1 MIAAE
6 TQPGVGYGSGFDRT
20 FWDSDR
26 MTMSEAIERTTH
38 SVRAFGAGH
47 RHWAIGF
54 SGGKDSGTV
63 ASLVPHLIRSGKVP
77 MPETLTVLYADTRME
92 LPPLQAAAM
101 EMLAAL
107 RAMGIRTQ
115 VVLPPMED
123 RFFVYML
130 GRGVPPP
137 SNTFRWCTPQLKV
150 DPMVAALR
158 SLREASGEKVL
169 MITGVRVGES
179 AARDGRIAL
188 SCGKNGAE
196 CGQGWFQE
204 TTPTAVADTLAP
216 ILHWR
221 VCLVWKWLRDYA
233 PELGYPTR
241 LIAESYGGDEAEEV
255 NSRTGC
261 VGCNLA
267 SRDVALEVIVRNPKW
282 AHLGALMELREV
294 YAELKKPWR
303 RLRKDGSERRKD
315 GVMVKNPNR
324 MGPLT
329 FEAREWGLEQ
339 IKRIQTDARVDL
351 INAEEE
357 CAIRT
362 MIANRTW
369 PNGWDGSEPRADVP
383 MHETIADGVVQPV
396 FLDLLH
402 RTQPNAPASA
412 TGCQEGQ
419 Q

>member
-1 MIAAE
+1 MSTE
-6 TQPGVGYGSGFDRT
+6 T

-26 MTMSEAIERTTH
+26 MTMSEAIERTID
-38 SVRAFGAGH
+38 SLRAFAVGH
-47 RHWAIGF
+47 PHWAIGF

-63 ASLVPHLIRSGKVP
+63 ASLVPHLIRSGKIP
-77 MPETLTVLYADTRME
+77 RPKSLTVMYADTRME

-107 RAMGIRTQ
+107 RSMGITTR

-123 RFFVYML
+123 RFFVYMF

-150 DPMVAALR
+150 DPMVSALR
-158 SLREASGEKVL
+158 SLRESSGTKLL

-188 SCGKNGAE
+188 SCGKNGSE

-204 TTPTAVADTLAP
+204 TTPEAVADTLAP

-233 PELGYPTR
+233 PELGFPTK

-255 NSRTGC
+255 NARTGC

-267 SRDVALEVIVRNPKW
+267 SRDLALETIIRNPKW
-282 AHLGALMELREV
+282 AHLSALLELRAV

-303 RLRKDGSERRKD
+303 RLRKDGTERRKD
-315 GVMVKNPNR
+315 GIMVQNPNR

-329 FEAREWGLEQ
+329 FEAREWGLTQ
-339 IKRIQTDARVDL
+339 IKRIQEAARVDL
-351 INAEEE
+351 INSEEE
-357 CAIRT
+357 TVIRT
-362 MIANRTW
+362 MIENGTW
-369 PNGWDGSEPRADVP
+369 PNGWEGTEPRADVP
-383 MHETIADGVVQPV
+383 MDETIADGVVQPV
-396 FLDLLH
+396 FLDVL
-402 RTQPNAPASA
+402 RQA
-412 TGCQEGQ
+412 TK
-419 Q
+419 

>member
-1 MIAAE
+1 MTSTE
-6 TQPGVGYGSGFDRT
+6 TSPGVGSSSSFAGT

-26 MTMSEAIERTTH
+26 MTMSEAIERTID
-38 SVRAFGAGH
+38 SLRAFGAGH

-63 ASLVPHLIRSGKVP
+63 SSLVPHLIRSGKVP
-77 MPETLTVLYADTRME
+77 RPETLTVLYADTRME

-107 RAMGIRTQ
+107 RDMGIRTQ

-150 DPMVAALR
+150 EPMVAALR

-179 AARDGRIAL
+179 AARDGRIAM
-188 SCGKNGAE
+188 SCGRNGAE

-204 TTPTAVADTLAP
+204 TTPESVADTLAP

-255 NSRTGC
+255 NARTGC

-282 AHLGALMELREV
+282 SHLGALMELREV

-303 RLRKDGSERRKD
+303 RIRKDGSERRKD
-315 GVMVKNPNR
+315 GVMVQNPNR

-329 FEAREWGLEQ
+329 FEAREWGLAQ
-339 IKRIQTDARVDL
+339 IKRIQTAARVDL
-351 INAEEE
+351 INSEEE
-357 CAIRT
+357 SAIQT

-383 MHETIADGVVQPV
+383 MHETIADGLVQPV
-396 FLDLLH
+396 FLDLL
-402 RTQPNAPASA
+402 RGTRPNAPGSA
-412 TGCQEGQ
+412 TENRP
-419 Q
+419 

>member
-1 MIAAE
+1 MSDSIAQ
-6 TQPGVGYGSGFDRT
+6 TVTSLN
-20 FWDSDR
+20 
-26 MTMSEAIERTTH
+26 
-38 SVRAFGAGH
+38 AFGAGH
-47 RHWAIGF
+47 SHWAIGF

-63 ASLVPHLIRSGKVP
+63 ASLVPHLIRTGKVP
-77 MPETLTVLYADTRME
+77 RPATLTVLYADTRLE
-92 LPPLQAAAM
+92 LPPLRAAAD

-107 RAMGIRTQ
+107 RGLGIRTQ

-137 SNTFRWCTPQLKV
+137 SNTFRWCTPMLKV
-150 DPMVAALR
+150 DPMVAALK
-158 SLREASGEKVL
+158 SLRESSGEKIL

-204 TTPTAVADTLAP
+204 TTPEAVADTLAP

-221 VCLVWKWLRDYA
+221 VCHVWQWLRDYA
-233 PELGYPTR
+233 PDLGFPTR

-255 NSRTGC
+255 NARTGC

-267 SRDVALEVIVRNPKW
+267 SRDLALETIVRNPKW
-282 AHLGALMELREV
+282 VHLSALLELREV

-303 RLRKDGSERRKD
+303 RLRKDGTERRKD

-329 FEAREWGLEQ
+329 FEARKWGLRH
-339 IKRIQTDARVDL
+339 IKRIQGSARVDL
-351 INAEEE
+351 INPEEE
-357 CAIRT
+357 AEILG
-362 MIANRTW
+362 MIAAGTW
-369 PNGWDGSEPRADVP
+369 PNGWDGTEPVADTP
-383 MHETIADGVVQPV
+383 MDETIADGITQPV
-396 FLDLLH
+396 FLGVL
-402 RTQPNAPASA
+402 REA
-412 TGCQEGQ
+412 TARVA
-419 Q
+419 

>member
-1 MIAAE
+1 MSHN
-6 TQPGVGYGSGFDRT
+6 QT
-20 FWDSDR
+20 FWDADR
-26 MTMSEAIERTTH
+26 MTMTEAIAQTITSLQAYATSH
-38 SVRAFGAGH
+38 K
-47 RHWAIGF
+47 HWAIGF

-63 ASLVPHLIRSGKVP
+63 VSLIAHLIRAGKVP
-77 MPETLTVLYADTRME
+77 RPESLTVIYADTRME

-107 RAMGIRTQ
+107 AKMGHQTK

-123 RFFVYML
+123 RFFVYIL

-137 SNTFRWCTPQLKV
+137 SNTFRWCTPMLKV
-150 DPMVAALR
+150 DPMVEALR
-158 SLREASGEKVL
+158 SLRDQHGQKFL

-204 TTPTAVADTLAP
+204 TTPESVADTLAP

-233 PELGYPTR
+233 PELGYPTK

-255 NSRTGC
+255 NARTGC

-267 SRDVALEVIVRNPKW
+267 SRDVALDTICKNPKW
-282 AHLGALMELREV
+282 AHLSALKELRSV
-294 YAELKKPWR
+294 YAELKKPCN

-315 GVMVKNPNR
+315 GVMVANPNR

-329 FEAREWGLEQ
+329 MEARRWGLAQ
-339 IKRIQTDARVDL
+339 IKRIQSTAGVDL

-357 CAIRT
+357 AVILA
-362 MIANRTW
+362 MIEANTW
-369 PNGWDGSEPRADVP
+369 PNGWSGTEPIADTP
-383 MHETIADGVVQPV
+383 MDETISDGVVQPV
-396 FLDLLH
+396 FLGVLQETMRH
-402 RTQPNAPASA
+402 VPNDQAHPTAAGGTDGAQRKDSN
-412 TGCQEGQ
+412 EI
-419 Q
+419 

>member
-1 MIAAE
+1 MKVRE
-6 TQPGVGYGSGFDRT
+6 GMT

-26 MTMSEAIERTTH
+26 MTMTEAIERTIH
-38 SVRAFGAGH
+38 SLNAFGASH
-47 RHWAIGF
+47 KHWAIGF

-63 ASLVPHLIRSGKVP
+63 ASLIPHLIRSGKVP
-77 MPETLTVLYADTRME
+77 KPQTLTVIYADTRME

-101 EMLAAL
+101 SMLEAL
-107 RAMGIRTQ
+107 SGMGFKTQ

-150 DPMVAALR
+150 DPMVSALR
-158 SLREASGEKVL
+158 HLRDSSGEKVL

-179 AARDGRIAL
+179 AARDTRISL

-204 TTPTAVADTLAP
+204 TTPESVADTLAP

-233 PELGYPTR
+233 PAMGFPTS

-255 NSRTGC
+255 NARTGC

-267 SRDVALEVIVRNPKW
+267 SRDVALETIVRNPKW
-282 AHLGALMELREV
+282 EHLAPLMELREV
-294 YAELKKPWR
+294 YADLKRPSM
-303 RLRKDGSERRKD
+303 RLRKDGTERRKD

-339 IKRIQTDARVDL
+339 IKRIQTAARVDL
-351 INAEEE
+351 INPEEE
-357 CAIRT
+357 AAIQT

-383 MHETIADGVVQPV
+383 MDETISDGVVQPV
-396 FLDLLH
+396 FMELLRETH
-402 RTQPNAPASA
+402 ANAK
-412 TGCQEGQ
+412 EGKVKP
-419 Q
+419 

>member
-1 MIAAE
+1 MK
-6 TQPGVGYGSGFDRT
+6 SNLT
-20 FWDSDR
+20 FWDASR
-26 MTMSEAIERTTH
+26 QTMTEAIAQTAD
-38 SVRAFGAGH
+38 SLRAFGAGH

-77 MPETLTVLYADTRME
+77 KPETLTVLYADTRME

-101 EMLAAL
+101 EMLGAL

-115 VVLPPMED
+115 VVLPPMAD
-123 RFFVYML
+123 RFMIYML

-137 SNTFRWCTPQLKV
+137 SNTFRWCTPQIKV
-150 DPMVAALR
+150 EPMVEALR
-158 SLREASGEKVL
+158 ALREESGEKIL

-188 SCGKNGAE
+188 SCGRNGAE

-204 TTPTAVADTLAP
+204 TTPESVADTLAP

-255 NSRTGC
+255 NARTGC

-267 SRDVALEVIVRNPKW
+267 SRDLALETIVRNPKW
-282 AHLGALMELREV
+282 LHLSALLELREV

-303 RLRKDGSERRKD
+303 RLRKDGTERRKD
-315 GVMVKNPNR
+315 GVMVQNPNR

-329 FEAREWGLEQ
+329 FAAREWGLAQ
-339 IKRIQTDARVDL
+339 IKRIQAAARVDL

-357 CAIRT
+357 SAIRT
-362 MIANRTW
+362 MIANQIW
-369 PNGWDGSEPRADVP
+369 PNGWDGTEPVADTP
-383 MHETIADGVVQPV
+383 MHETISDGVTQQV
-396 FLDLLH
+396 FLDVL
-402 RTQPNAPASA
+402 REA
-412 TGCQEGQ
+412 TTRVA
-419 Q
+419 

>member
-1 MIAAE
+1 MN
-6 TQPGVGYGSGFDRT
+6 DT
-20 FWDSDR
+20 FWDADR
-26 MTMSEAIERTTH
+26 MTMTEAIDSTVN
-38 SVRAFGAGH
+38 SLRAFGAGH
-47 RHWAIGF
+47 KHWAIGF

-77 MPETLTVLYADTRME
+77 KPETLTVLYADTRME
-92 LPPLQAAAM
+92 LPPLRAAAD
-101 EMLAAL
+101 EMLTAL
-107 RAMGIRTQ
+107 RGMGIRTH

-123 RFFVYML
+123 RFFVYMF

-137 SNTFRWCTPQLKV
+137 SNTFRWCTPMLKV

-158 SLREASGEKVL
+158 SLRETSGEKVL

-179 AARDGRIAL
+179 AARDGRIAM

-204 TTPTAVADTLAP
+204 TTPESVADTLAP

-255 NSRTGC
+255 NARTGC

-267 SRDVALEVIVRNPKW
+267 SRDLALETIVRNPKW
-282 AHLGALMELREV
+282 SHLSALLELRQI
-294 YAELKKPWR
+294 YAELKKPKN
-303 RLRKDGSERRKD
+303 RLRKDGTGRRKD
-315 GVMVKNPNR
+315 GAMVQNPNR

-329 FEAREWGLEQ
+329 FAAREWGLDQ
-339 IKRIQTDARVDL
+339 VKRVQAAARVDL
-351 INAEEE
+351 VNAEEE
-357 CAIRT
+357 AAIRG
-362 MIANRTW
+362 MIAAKTW
-369 PNGWDGSEPRADVP
+369 PNGWDGTEPVADTP
-383 MHETIADGVVQPV
+383 MHETISDGITQPV
-396 FLDLLH
+396 FLGVL
-402 RTQPNAPASA
+402 REAMGRVA
-412 TGCQEGQ
+412 
-419 Q
+419 

>member
-1 MIAAE
+1 
-6 TQPGVGYGSGFDRT
+6 
-20 FWDSDR
+20 
-26 MTMSEAIERTTH
+26 
-38 SVRAFGAGH
+38 
-47 RHWAIGF
+47 
-54 SGGKDSGTV
+54 
-63 ASLVPHLIRSGKVP
+63 
-77 MPETLTVLYADTRME
+77 
-92 LPPLQAAAM
+92 
-101 EMLAAL
+101 MLAAL
-107 RAMGIRTQ
+107 RGMGIRTQ

-137 SNTFRWCTPQLKV
+137 SNTFRWCTPMLKV

-158 SLREASGEKVL
+158 SLSESSGEKAL

-188 SCGKNGAE
+188 SCGKNGSE

-204 TTPTAVADTLAP
+204 TTPESIADTLAP

-255 NSRTGC
+255 NARTGC

-267 SRDVALEVIVRNPKW
+267 SRDLALETIVKNPKW
-282 AHLGALMELREV
+282 THLSALFELRKL
-294 YAELKKPWR
+294 YAELKRPSN

-329 FEAREWGLEQ
+329 FEARLWGLEQ
-339 IKRIQTDARVDL
+339 VKRIQSAARVDL
-351 INAEEE
+351 LNFEEE
-357 CAIRT
+357 EAIRA
-362 MIANRTW
+362 MIEARTW
-369 PNGWDGSEPRADVP
+369 PNGWDGYEPVADTP
-383 MHETIADGVVQPV
+383 MDETIADGVVQPV
-396 FLDLLH
+396 FLGML
-402 RTQPNAPASA
+402 REAA
-412 TGCQEGQ
+412 GQ
-419 Q
+419 

>member
-1 MIAAE
+1 MTATE
-6 TQPGVGYGSGFDRT
+6 TLPRDRSGDGFSET
-20 FWDSDR
+20 FWDSAR
-26 MTMSEAIERTTH
+26 MTMSEAIDQTAQ
-38 SVRAFGAGH
+38 SLRAFGTGH
-47 RHWAIGF
+47 KHWAIGF

-63 ASLVPHLIRSGKVP
+63 ASLVPHLIRAGKVP
-77 MPETLTVLYADTRME
+77 KPQTLTVLYADTRME
-92 LPPLQAAAM
+92 LPPLRAAAD
-101 EMLAAL
+101 EMLTAL
-107 RAMGIRTQ
+107 ARIGIRAQ

-123 RFFVYML
+123 RFMVYML

-137 SNTFRWCTPQLKV
+137 SNTFRWCTPMLKV

-179 AARDGRIAL
+179 AARDGRIAM

-204 TTPTAVADTLAP
+204 TTPESVADTLAP

-233 PELGYPTR
+233 PELGYPTK

-255 NSRTGC
+255 NARTGC

-267 SRDVALEVIVRNPKW
+267 SRDLALETIVRNPKW
-282 AHLGALMELREV
+282 AHLSALLELREI

-303 RLRKDGSERRKD
+303 RLRKDGTERRKD
-315 GVMVKNPNR
+315 GKMVQNPNR

-329 FEAREWGLEQ
+329 FAAREWGLAQ
-339 IKRIQTDARVDL
+339 IKRIQAAARVDL
-351 INAEEE
+351 LNAEEE
-357 CAIRT
+357 SAIRT
-362 MIANRTW
+362 MIANQTW

-383 MHETIADGVVQPV
+383 MHETIAEGVVQPV
-396 FLDLLH
+396 FLDLL
-402 RTQPNAPASA
+402 TANAENAQPSDR
-412 TGCQEGQ
+412 
-419 Q
+419 

>member
-1 MIAAE
+1 MK
-6 TQPGVGYGSGFDRT
+6 TT

-26 MTMSEAIERTTH
+26 MTMSEAIESTIN
-38 SVRAFGAGH
+38 SLRAFGAGH

-77 MPETLTVLYADTRME
+77 RPETLTVLYADTRME
-92 LPPLQAAAM
+92 LPPLQAAAT
-101 EMLAAL
+101 EMMTAL
-107 RAMGIRTQ
+107 RGMGIKTQ

-158 SLREASGEKVL
+158 SLRDSSGQKIL

-204 TTPTAVADTLAP
+204 TTPESVADTLAP

-233 PELGYPTR
+233 PELGFPTR

-255 NSRTGC
+255 NARTGC

-267 SRDVALEVIVRNPKW
+267 SRDLALETIVRNPKW
-282 AHLGALMELREV
+282 AHLSALFELRKV

-303 RLRKDGSERRKD
+303 RLRKYGSERRKD

-329 FEAREWGLEQ
+329 FEARRWGLAQ
-339 IKRIQTDARVDL
+339 IKRIQTEATVDL
-351 INAEEE
+351 INADEEA
-357 CAIRT
+357 AILE
-362 MIANRTW
+362 MIEAGTW
-369 PNGWDGSEPRADVP
+369 PNGWDGSEPVADTP
-383 MHETIADGVVQPV
+383 MHETISEGVVQPV
-396 FLDLLH
+396 FLELL
-402 RTQPNAPASA
+402 RA
-412 TGCQEGQ
+412 
-419 Q
+419 